1 MDTAPLSLSLNAVL
15 AVAALLL
22 LGRLIAQNRRVS
34 ALGRDA
40 AFAEGF
46 EAGRISILDS
56 IRYERE
62 VFECRRVGLVRKE
75 TALKVREAVYLGKL
89 RIAQAE
95 HEVVLASEVN
105 QENLWGLVDHAT
117 QAAVG
122 PEVTNVIRKLA
133 PGVQKL
139 ITAAAKPA

>member
-1 MDTAPLSLSLNAVL
+1 MTTLLSPLPLPAF
-15 AVAALLL
+15 
-22 LGRLIAQNRRVS
+22 
-34 ALGRDA
+34 A
-40 AFAEGF
+40 AFTQNS
-46 EAGRISILDS
+46 EASGSMVGYFDLLCLSGLVISILDS

-62 VFECRRVGLVRKE
+62 VFECRRVGLVKKE
-75 TALKVREAVYLGKL
+75 TALKVREAVYLGTL
-89 RIAQAE
+89 RIAQTE